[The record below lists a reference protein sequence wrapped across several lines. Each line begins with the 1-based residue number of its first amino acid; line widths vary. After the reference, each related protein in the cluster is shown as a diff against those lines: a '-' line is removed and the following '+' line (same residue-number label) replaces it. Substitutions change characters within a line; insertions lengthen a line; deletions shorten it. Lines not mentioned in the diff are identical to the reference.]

1 MTKIEIQQLLEEAKD
16 KNFLSSIELLTINE
30 SNYKKSDFYKQTR
43 IPLLSLYEKYFV
55 YHESKYSVSEK
66 INQFLYDF
74 DNDELA
80 DKIVDTFEKLQKN
93 ERIIKF
99 ISKVLEKF
107 DLDAILKD
115 GDSIREI
122 ATKLKIK

>member
-1 MTKIEIQQLLEEAKD
+1 MTKIEIQALLDKAKD
-16 KNFLSSIELLTINE
+16 SSFLNSIELLMMNE

-55 YHESKYSVSEK
+55 YHESKYSISEK
-66 INQFLYDF
+66 INEFLYDF

-99 ISKVLEKF
+99 VSKVLEQF
-107 DLDAILKD
+107 DLQAIIKD
-115 GDSIREI
+115 GDSIREL
-122 ATKLKIK
+122 ASKLKIK